1 MRPVDVVVSPSSG
14 LFGDLVPEQ
23 ANSVADFAGL
33 LRQVRSRSGMTY
45 DELARSSSNR
55 PKSLAKSTMTD
66 LFNGTRL
73 PREHQLVTILLAC
86 GLPSEA
92 LGPWQRAR
100 ARLETSTGPQELDLV
115 VVRNDFDD
123 FSRDLGDRLAE
134 ARQEVSD
141 LRRRE
146 QDLAARLAREE
157 TKCRQLEADLERLR
171 AGRAVAGAVVSPGD
185 VQREQDLHVLH
196 GRERAH
202 IENMRVELAE
212 INQARRQA
220 EEQVEL
226 VAAESKDSRHQLGR
240 VVDFMELHFTRAEY
254 ERREREKLES
264 RLEEAQRRIAQL
276 QRVLA
281 MYQEPL

>member
-1 MRPVDVVVSPSSG
+1 MVLSPSSS
-14 LFGDLVPEQ
+14 LFGDLVPGQ

-86 GLPSEA
+86 GLPSDA
-92 LGPWQRAR
+92 LEPWQRAR
-100 ARLETSTGPQELDLV
+100 ARLETPQELDLV

-123 FSRDLGDRLAE
+123 VSRDLGDRLVE

-171 AGRAVAGAVVSPGD
+171 AGRTAAGAVVSPGD
-185 VQREQDLHVLH
+185 VRREQDLHVLH
-196 GRERAH
+196 DREREH
-202 IENMRVELAE
+202 IENMKAELAE
-212 INQARRQA
+212 INEARRQA

-226 VAAESKDSRHQLGR
+226 VAAESKDSRQQLGR

-254 ERREREKLES
+254 ERRRREKLES
-264 RLEEAQRRIAQL
+264 QLEDAQRRIAQL

-281 MYQEPL
+281 LYQEPL

>member
-1 MRPVDVVVSPSSG
+1 MS
-14 LFGDLVPEQ
+14 
-23 ANSVADFAGL
+23 SVADFAVL
-33 LRQVRSRSGMTY
+33 LRQVRSRSGKTY

-66 LFNGTRL
+66 LFNGARL

-86 GLPSEA
+86 GVPREA

-100 ARLETSTGPQELDLV
+100 ARLETSTVPQELGLDLV
-115 VVRNDFDD
+115 VVKNDLDD
-123 FSRDLGDRLAE
+123 FSRDLSDRLAE

-171 AGRAVAGAVVSPGD
+171 SGRAASGAVVSPSD
-185 VQREQDLHVLH
+185 VRREQELHLLH
-196 GRERAH
+196 DREREH
-202 IENMRVELAE
+202 IENMKSELAE

-220 EEQVEL
+220 EEHVEL
-226 VAAESKDSRHQLGR
+226 VAAESKDSEHQLGR
-240 VVDFMELHFTRAEY
+240 VVDFMELHFTRAEF
-254 ERREREKLES
+254 EHRKREELEQQ
-264 RLEEAQRRIAQL
+264 LEEARRRIAQL